1 MRPDDPGFARALDA
15 WITRCPADEPCAPC
29 ACCRIES
36 TDLDAHG
43 LCPSCVEPDEDD
55 RAELLAGSPEADRD
69 AVIAPVDRFEATRAQ
84 RITLG
89 GAAVR
94 PLAWTHCGCGRLVF
108 YLSLDTTGRCPACPP
123 LDALPYACPIEVR
136 R

>member
-55 RAELLAGSPEADRD
+55 RAELLAGSPEADRAD
-69 AVIAPVDRFEATRAQ
+69 HEGPRPVVFDC
-84 RITLG
+84 
-89 GAAVR
+89 AAA
-94 PLAWTHCGCGRLVF
+94 LAGMV
-108 YLSLDTTGRCPACPP
+108 A
-123 LDALPYACPIEVR
+123 A
-136 R
+136 